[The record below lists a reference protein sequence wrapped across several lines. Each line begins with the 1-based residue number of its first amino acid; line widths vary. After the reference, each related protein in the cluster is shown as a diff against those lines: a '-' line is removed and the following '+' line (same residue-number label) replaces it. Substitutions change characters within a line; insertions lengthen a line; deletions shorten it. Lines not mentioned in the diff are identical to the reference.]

1 MEVNEMADKKA
12 PADGWPVISGDYIV
26 GDPES
31 PVAVTTLASHIEGE
45 LSGAAI
51 AGPCKTENLGIEKV
65 VANIISNPNIRFLI
79 VTGAEVQGHITGQSI
94 KALYENGADPDKKK
108 ITGATGAIPFVENIP
123 LDGIERFQNQLEI
136 IDLIDTE
143 DTGAINAKIK
153 EATTTIGYKR
163 LLRFQPITTKKL
175 RIRFEESRGPLC
187 INGLGAYYAPNAQ
200 ESYDKKEEI
209 LNGLDYTVTSQD
221 HRTITFDLG
230 QKRQIRSLH
239 YKPAQTG
246 MISHYELWAGDTPEN
261 MKLVISGEFSNIRNN
276 PIMQD
281 LYFAPA
287 DCRYV
292 LLKAVRLVN
301 ESEPVS
307 YEKIIIL

>member
-1 MEVNEMADKKA
+1 MADKKA

-31 PVAVTTLASHIEGE
+31 PVAVTTLASHIEAE

-108 ITGATGAIPFVENIP
+108 IIGATGAIPFVENVP

-143 DTGAINAKIK
+143 DIGAIQAKINECVEK
-153 EATTTIGYKR
+153 DPGAFEEEAMIISVDEDGDDDDDGEEMKVVSAETA
-163 LLRFQPITTKKL
+163 LVEA
-175 RIRFEESRGPLC
+175 RIRD
-187 INGLGAYYAPNAQ
+187 INTKIDMVGAVQRNMAGNYAGKVQGIMIGLAF
-200 ESYDKKEEI
+200 S
-209 LNGLDYTVTSQD
+209 
-221 HRTITFDLG
+221 
-230 QKRQIRSLH
+230 
-239 YKPAQTG
+239 
-246 MISHYELWAGDTPEN
+246 
-261 MKLVISGEFSNIRNN
+261 LVIGALF
-276 PIMQD
+276 
-281 LYFAPA
+281 
-287 DCRYV
+287 
-292 LLKAVRLVN
+292 LL
-301 ESEPVS
+301 
-307 YEKIIIL
+307 